1 MKTEQFWSDLED
13 ILVIDIER
21 DVLDNIRNNILTDF
35 NKEISDIDRNIWY
48 GLSPDV
54 IAKIYNSYI
63 SLLDEN
69 INNRLY
75 FTSADDELVLL
86 SKPLSEIVDVDDEE
100 WEDEDVKEFIVY
112 RKEQEERHS

>member
-35 NKEISDIDRNIWY
+35 NKEISDIDRNIWH

-63 SLLDEN
+63 SLLDKN
-69 INNRLY
+69 VNDRLY
-75 FTSADDELVLL
+75 FTSDDELVLL